1 MDRRQALA
9 LLAALPLATRVSA
22 QTRATAKHRVALGRW
37 GLLIEPGGTLKS
49 WSANSGAGESHPAEE
64 VLGLGHNQPVDL
76 FTLYPIPHVT
86 GVVNAVVAAG
96 AAYAV
101 LGNGQVLSWGA
112 GGYGHLGTTPL
123 EEFETRA
130 QPRMRSSTPQPVAVK
145 FDAVDVSS
153 KGEHVLALARDGSVW
168 AWGRGD
174 AGQLGIGPLPM
185 VNYKTRSARVENFV
199 PYPVRIPGLTDV
211 VAIST
216 GDMHSLALLKD
227 GTVRAWGENRYGQ
240 LGDGTTINRNTPMP
254 VAGVGNATA
263 IAALSGSSVA
273 VLSDGTAMAWGTTFV
288 NPDPR
293 RLPAPVVG
301 ARGLRSIVGGGA
313 HVVALTH
320 TGEVMTWGNDA
331 HYETGRGPSNASAPG
346 LVKGLTGVQSIAASP
361 WPSAAVLASGRIM
374 TWSEVR
380 PWHRPGSNGLAN
392 LSPSPILL
400 WLDGLEQP

>member
-1 MDRRQALA
+1 MA
-9 LLAALPLATRVSA
+9 LLAALPLATRVRA

-49 WSANSGAGESHPAEE
+49 WSANGAGQEAVPAEA
-64 VLGLGHNQPVDL
+64 VLGLGHDQPVEL
-76 FTLYPIPHVT
+76 FTLYPIPNVT
-86 GVVNAVVAAG
+86 GVVNAAVGAG

-123 EEFETRA
+123 DEFETRA

-153 KGEHVLALARDGSVW
+153 KGEHVLALARDGRVY

-174 AGQLGIGPLPM
+174 AGQLGIGALPM

-211 VAIST
+211 VAISA
-216 GDMHSLALLKD
+216 GNMHSLALLKD
-227 GTVRAWGENRYGQ
+227 GTVRAWGENRRGAV
-240 LGDGTTINRNTPMP
+240 GDGSTVNRDAPTPVTGVRNA
-254 VAGVGNATA
+254 VAIGAT
-263 IAALSGSSVA
+263 GYSSVA
-273 VLSDGTAMAWGTTFV
+273 VLSDGTVMEWGPV
-288 NPDPR
+288 YGSSNPR
-293 RLPAPVVG
+293 LLPAPLAGV
-301 ARGLRSIVGGGA
+301 RGVRSVAGGDA
-313 HVVALTH
+313 HVVALTQ
-320 TGEVMTWGNDA
+320 TNAVMTWGTDG
-331 HYETGRGPSNASAPG
+331 HYETGRGRNASAPG
-346 LVKGLTGVQSIAASP
+346 LVKELTDVVSIAASP
-361 WPSAAVLASGRIM
+361 WASAAVLASGRIM

-380 PWHRPGSNGLAN
+380 PWSRPGFNGQSN
-392 LSPSPILL
+392 LSPFPILM